1 MNITA
6 SQIRQLRDLVGPEK
20 QGRFQQIFADAFH
33 FEEVT
38 VECNFKIILSGVG
51 VLLEVYHKDA
61 KIGTIGMSNK
71 PLEIFYAN
79 HGVYHIENDNANR
92 IHVSFCPD

>member
-20 QGRFQQIFADAFH
+20 QGRFQQIFADAFT
-33 FEEVT
+33 FVDVT
-38 VECNFKIILSGVG
+38 PECSFKIILCDKGV
-51 VLLEVYHKDA
+51 VLEVYHKDA
-61 KIGTIGMSNK
+61 KAGVVGMSNK

-92 IHVSFCPD
+92 IHVSFCSD